1 MIDDLSFFISLFNPF
16 ETDEDKSWYG
26 AILTPLL
33 ASVPTYTP
41 PLKDPFLAFFRSKM
55 EHF

>member
-1 MIDDLSFFISLFNPF
+1 MIDDLSFFISLFNPL

-41 PLKDPFLAFFRSKM
+41 PAKISIL
-55 EHF
+55 